1 MSNGIDW
8 FRWHH
13 GSVTDPK
20 FLPVARRSGASLSDV
35 VAVWA
40 YLLEQASAAGERGK
54 FGEINA
60 EALDCLF
67 NFPDERTAE
76 IMKAMESNKLIAAGY
91 VVSWEKRQPKRERED
106 VTAAERKRQQRARE
120 ATAGEVT
127 PPESTV
133 TTCHTMSHQKTP
145 REEES
150 REEEKET
157 QIKQKPVAK
166 QSVEARGSRLPDDWH
181 PTAEDTL
188 FCKTERPDLRPSEVA
203 QRFYDYWTAQ
213 PGAKGRKSNWSAV
226 WRNWVRNEKG
236 GTTQNAT
243 GSSKFQIG
251 NVDHSGTEAA
261 AAANLAQRGTVVP
274 ETGEITF
281 D

>member
-13 GSVTDPK
+13 GSVIDPK
-20 FLPVARRSGASLSDV
+20 FQLIASKASVRLGDAI
-35 VAVWA
+35 AVWCF
-40 YLLEQASAAGERGK
+40 LLEKASASSVRGEYGIIDHETLDFMLGAGEGAAAR
-54 FGEINA
+54 
-60 EALDCLF
+60 
-67 NFPDERTAE
+67 
-76 IMKAMESNKLIAAGY
+76 IMQAMEERGLLEAGRIEA
-91 VVSWEKRQPKRERED
+91 WERRQPKRERED
-106 VTAAERKRQQRARE
+106 STAADRKRQQRARE
-120 ATAGEVT
+120 AEESQVT
-127 PPESTV
+127 PQDNTV
-133 TTCHTMSHQKTP
+133 TPCHTMSHQKTP

-157 QIKQKPVAK
+157 PIKQKPVAK

-236 GTTQNAT
+236 GTAQNAT

-261 AAANLAQRGTVVP
+261 AAANLAQRGIVVP